1 MRFTS
6 SLAPAVRC
14 SIALFFLLASGLILT
29 GCPQRKPWQGVT
41 PERFARANQHRI
53 LGLAHLENART
64 LDAAAEFRALQKV
77 EAELALGY
85 VNEAVA
91 LLNQA
96 DAAKAVQKAA
106 ARGVELLPGA
116 AWPRVVL
123 GMALRK
129 AGDAERAGIA
139 LEEAVQRDG
148 SNPRV
153 LGALLD
159 HLNSTPGDH
168 SARIYELQQ
177 ALGAAASGNI
187 VAQSEWLKAQLE
199 RKDHAGASATLD
211 RMVGLLA
218 RVPVEAQD
226 AYTNARKALQAGA
239 PDAASAVARFTG
251 ALKGALNE
259 AHDPRWTQDFAL
271 LFGNQ
276 ADAAEPAM
284 REWGTP
290 PPPVR
295 EPALPDITISW
306 KEVTSDAGLAG
317 ITAAGIAPVAAGD
330 YDLKGRGSGLD
341 GADGSALQT
350 LPDLA
355 IGSLPAGILT
365 NDGGRFSGTVPNAGP
380 ASPLL
385 VDLNNDFSLDLYAAT
400 PQGDRVFANPVSG
413 VTGQDAMSFKASAP
427 RTTAVAAAGPGA
439 ATPVD
444 LDQDGDVDIVRAGGA
459 PGQPAVRYLRNNG
472 NLTFT
477 DLTKVS
483 GLTLPSEGARQA
495 AFGDFDGDGD
505 PDVFVTRAQG
515 SSRLFLNRRQDLFV
529 DASQAWGLRPDA
541 GAMCAAV
548 ADPDRDGD
556 WDIAVAGHAPHGT
569 ILYRNTGGKFE
580 ADAAALPLAAGSGAD
595 WLEWLDYDNDTWLD
609 LVVAGAGGVRLLR
622 SDRGKLVDGGPVL
635 DSPATWVT
643 ALDYDQDG
651 DLDLLCTDAG
661 GALRLFS
668 NEGGNSRPWIKM
680 ELQGIT
686 TTKGPQSGQTQA
698 NNSYALGATMEPR
711 TLWDQQRMLVTRPQV
726 HVGLGR
732 ADRALAVR
740 VTWTNNVPDNVI
752 GPAAGKSVRYV
763 QIPRGSCPFLYTWD
777 GESWRF
783 ACDFNWRS
791 PLGMLFARGA
801 PVPHDQTGD
810 WAKLPGDQIRDIGGY
825 YPMIATEELREVSY
839 FDELKLV
846 AVDHPARAEI
856 YVDERFKMG
865 PPAEMRIY
873 TATDRRLPVA
883 ARDDKGVDLLPAVR
897 ARDNVY
903 TPVPGGQY
911 RGHLRPHDLLLD
923 LGAVR
928 DPSNVRLYLNGWIY
942 PAGTS
947 TNVAAA
953 QNPEVTIIPPTLYVG
968 DGRGGW
974 KLADSNVGLPCGK
987 RKTMVLD
994 LSGRF
999 VPGDYRVKLTTT
1011 MEIRWDH
1018 VFFTSGETDAPYRR
1032 SDLPLVEA
1040 VLRERGYGTRYREVD
1055 DGPDLWD
1062 YNRRLPASQAPDW
1075 PNIEGAYTKLGDCA
1089 PLLRAVDDRY
1099 AIVAPGDELRMLFD
1113 GRKLPPLPT
1122 GWKRDFIFI
1131 SDGWTKDSDENTVT
1145 GEQVG
1150 PLPFHGMKRYPY
1162 GADEQFPDTPEHRA
1176 WQREWNTR
1184 VKTRISG
1191 RGGADGFWD
1200 R

>member
-1 MRFTS
+1 MRY
-6 SLAPAVRC
+6 
-14 SIALFFLLASGLILT
+14 SIALSGVFTCALLLT
-29 GCPQRKPWQGVT
+29 GCPQRKPWQGIT
-41 PERFARANQHRI
+41 PEAFARANQHRI
-53 LGLAHLENART
+53 LGLAHLENSRA
-64 LDAAAEFRALQKV
+64 LDAAAEFKALQK
-77 EAELALGY
+77 AEPALALGY

-91 LLNQA
+91 LLNVTESA
-96 DAAKAVQKAA
+96 RTALKAA
-106 ARGVELLPGA
+106 ERGAELLPDA

-123 GMALRK
+123 GLARRK
-129 AGDAERAGIA
+129 SGDTEGARLAF
-139 LEEAVQRDG
+139 EEAVQRDG

-168 SARIYELQQ
+168 SARIYELQK
-177 ALGAAASGNI
+177 ALGAAAPGNI
-187 VAQSEWLKAQLE
+187 VAQSEWIKAQLE

-218 RVPVEAQD
+218 RVPVEASD
-226 AYTNARKALQAGA
+226 AYTNARKAVQSGA
-239 PDAASAVARFTG
+239 PDASSALLRFTG
-251 ALKGALNE
+251 TLKGALAG
-259 AHDPRWTQDFAL
+259 AHEPRWTRDHQL

-276 ADAAEPAM
+276 ADPAEPAM
-284 REWGTP
+284 REWGTA

-306 KEVTSDAGLAG
+306 KEVTSEAGLAG

-330 YDLKGRGSGLD
+330 YDLKGRGSGVDGSD
-341 GADGSALQT
+341 GAALQT

-355 IGSLPAGILT
+355 VGSLPAGILT
-365 NDGGRFSGTVPNAGP
+365 NEGGRFSGTVPDAGP

-400 PQGDRVFANPVSG
+400 PQGDRVFANSLG
-413 VTGQDAMSFKASAP
+413 GKHDHKSMTFSAQGL
-427 RTTAVAAAGPGA
+427 RTRVIPAAGPGA
-439 ATPVD
+439 PTPVD
-444 LDQDGDVDIVRAGGA
+444 LDQDGDLDILRASTA
-459 PGQPAVRYLRNNG
+459 NGQPAVRYLRNNG

-477 DLTKVS
+477 DLTKLS

-505 PDVFVTRAQG
+505 PDVFVTRAEG

-556 WDIAVAGHAPHGT
+556 WDIAVAGHNPHGT
-569 ILYRNTGGKFE
+569 LLYRNTGGKFE
-580 ADAAALPLAAGSGAD
+580 ADAAALPLPAGSGTD

-622 SDRGKLVDGGPVL
+622 SDHGKLIDGGAVL
-635 DSPATWVT
+635 ESPATWVT
-643 ALDYDQDG
+643 ALDHDQDG
-651 DLDLLCTDAG
+651 DLDLLCTDGG

-686 TTKGPQSGQTQA
+686 TIKGSQSGQTHA
-698 NNSYALGATMEPR
+698 NSSYALGATMEAR
-711 TLWDQQRMLVTRPQV
+711 NLWDEQRILITRPQT

-740 VTWTNNVPDNVI
+740 VTWTNNIPLNVI
-752 GPAAGKSVRYV
+752 GPTAGKSIRYA
-763 QIPRGSCPFLYTWD
+763 QISNISCPFLYAWD
-777 GESWRF
+777 GEAWSF

-801 PVPHDQTGD
+801 PIPHDQTDDWVKLSGD
-810 WAKLPGDQIRDIGGY
+810 NVRDIGGY
-825 YPMIATEELREVSY
+825 YPLIATEELRELSY
-839 FDELKLV
+839 FDELKLL
-846 AVDHPARAEI
+846 AVDHPARTEI

-873 TATDRRLPVA
+873 TTTDRRLPA
-883 ARDDKGVDLLPAVR
+883 TARNETGADLLPAVR
-897 ARDNVY
+897 DRDNVY

-911 RGHLRPHDLLLD
+911 RGHVRPHDLILD

-928 DPSNVRLYLNGWIY
+928 DPADVRLYLNGWIF

-953 QNPEVTIIPPTLYVG
+953 QNPDVKIIPPALYVG

-974 KLADSNVGLPCGK
+974 QLADRNVGLPCGK

-994 LSGRF
+994 MSGRL

-1011 MEIRWDH
+1011 FEIRWDH
-1018 VFFTSGETDAPYRR
+1018 VFFTSGETEAPYHRNE
-1032 SDLPLVEA
+1032 LPLVEA
-1040 VLRERGYGTRYREVD
+1040 VLRERGYGTRYREVE

-1062 YNRRLPASQAPDW
+1062 YNRLLPPSQAPDW
-1075 PNIEGAYTKLGDCA
+1075 PSIEGAYTKLGDCA
-1089 PLLRAVDDRY
+1089 ALLRAVDDRY
-1099 AIVAPGDELRMLFD
+1099 AIVGPGDELRMLFD
-1113 GRKLPPLPT
+1113 GRKLPPLPS
-1122 GWKRDFIFI
+1122 GWKRDFIFT
-1131 SDGWTKDSDENTVT
+1131 SDGWTKDSEKNTIT

-1162 GADEQFPDTPEHRA
+1162 GADEQFPDTAAHRA

-1184 VKTRISG
+1184 TKH
-1191 RGGADGFWD
+1191 RGPAIP
-1200 R
+1200 